1 MTPTDSYAAPITEP
15 LFEGDTGSFPL
26 ALRQLVVRLLRG
38 PYLDGSTD
46 AAAWQLLLDSQ
57 PTVTKYFS
65 EIFLSLSLDMD
76 RKIAMLT
83 PVQIDQP
90 HTAPIAPR
98 RALKRDETLLAL
110 RLRLLLEQHSG
121 TGTDA
126 VISRAGMHD
135 VLAEHRAAG
144 DRDDKRF
151 AESCD
156 AAIAR
161 LNSLRLLTNTELAD
175 EFRISPALAMAL
187 PISSIQDIPRY
198 IAAID
203 ANQSVLSLS
212 EAQAEELEKAENGES
227 TEELVQE

>member
-1 MTPTDSYAAPITEP
+1 MTSTSSYAAPITDP
-15 LFEGDTGSFPL
+15 LFDGDLGNFSL
-26 ALRQLVVRLLRG
+26 ELRQLLVRLLRG
-38 PYLDGSTD
+38 PYLDGSVD
-46 AAAWQLLLDSQ
+46 PAAWQLLLDQQEVVSAY
-57 PTVTKYFS
+57 VS
-65 EIFLSLSLDMD
+65 EIFLSVTLDTD

-83 PVQIDQP
+83 PAQIDQV
-90 HTAPIAPR
+90 HTTPIAPR

-121 TGTDA
+121 TGSDA
-126 VISRAGMHD
+126 VLSRNAMHEI
-135 VLAEHRAAG
+135 LTEHRSAS

-161 LNSLRLLTNTELAD
+161 LSALRLLTGTELVD

-187 PISSIQDIPRY
+187 PITRIEDIPRY

-203 ANQSVLSLS
+203 ANESTLNLLSEGSDELSLD
-212 EAQAEELEKAENGES
+212 S
-227 TEELVQE
+227 TELVQE

>member
-1 MTPTDSYAAPITEP
+1 MTYTDSYAAPITDP
-15 LFEGDTGSFPL
+15 LFSGDTGSYPL
-26 ALRQLVVRLLRG
+26 PLRQLLVRLLRG
-38 PYLDGSTD
+38 PYLDGSVD
-46 AAAWQLLLDSQ
+46 AAAWQLLLDAQ
-57 PTVTKYFS
+57 PTITGYFS
-65 EIFLSLSLDMD
+65 EIFLSLSLEMD

-83 PVQIDQP
+83 PVDIEQA

-121 TGTDA
+121 TGQDA
-126 VISRAGMHD
+126 LISRAGMHEI
-135 VLAEHRAAG
+135 LTEHRSST

-161 LNSLRLLTNTELAD
+161 LGSLRLLTNTELAD

-187 PISSIQDIPRY
+187 PITSIQDIPRY

-203 ANQSVLSLS
+203 ANDNALNLNDSGAEDPESLDV
-212 EAQAEELEKAENGES
+212 AES
-227 TEELVQE
+227 TDPLVQE

>member
-1 MTPTDSYAAPITEP
+1 MTSTDSYAAPITEP
-15 LFEGDTGSFPL
+15 LFEGDHGKFTL
-26 ALRQLVVRLLRG
+26 ELRQLLVRLLRG

-46 AAAWQLLLDSQ
+46 PLAWQLLLDQQQAISAY
-57 PTVTKYFS
+57 VS
-65 EIFLSLSLDMD
+65 EIFLSISLDMD
-76 RKIAMLT
+76 RKIAMLI
-83 PVQIDQP
+83 PAQIDQV

-98 RALKRDETLLAL
+98 RPLKRDETLLAL

-126 VISRAGMHD
+126 VLSRAAMHEI
-135 VLAEHRAAG
+135 LTEHRSSG

-156 AAIAR
+156 AAITR
-161 LNSLRLLTNTELAD
+161 LNALRLLTGTELED

-187 PISSIQDIPRY
+187 PISRIEDIPRY

-203 ANQSVLSLS
+203 AN
-212 EAQAEELEKAENGES
+212 ES
-227 TEELVQE
+227 TLNLTGDSSEDLVVESPELVQE